1 MTKLKNFFSFSHWE
15 CETNARNYKHVR
27 NIKLCLYLSQNGNHQ
42 KKKTNFSSFPPCFVV
57 SRIFYSYL
65 QYIHFIIFTKYFSK
79 SNFPPYNQI
88 TEKDILLNFHFILYC
103 ILNMS
108 EYLCLVIKF
117 STTHN
122 FGFVWLFFF
131 LSFILYKKYVYRFLV
146 NYEQKFRHTMWKAKR
161 KKIIEE
167 FHYPRFLIFLFSFQ
181 RKIFFCTF
189 SCSFFHFLII

>member
-1 MTKLKNFFSFSHWE
+1 MAIT
-15 CETNARNYKHVR
+15 
-27 NIKLCLYLSQNGNHQ
+27 

-88 TEKDILLNFHFILYC
+88 TEKDILSNFHFILYC

-131 LSFILYKKYVYRFLV
+131 LSFFLYKKYVYRFLV

-161 KKIIEE
+161 KKNYWRISLSPLPDFPFFFSEKN
-167 FHYPRFLIFLFSFQ
+167 FLLYFFMFIFSFLDN
-181 RKIFFCTF
+181 IT
-189 SCSFFHFLII
+189 I